1 VNKVAEAEI
10 KTVKCSL
17 CGNVDEGIEFTVP
30 IFWGLF
36 KVKVGICEGC
46 VSRLFRK
53 FRKSK

>member
-1 VNKVAEAEI
+1 MAEAEI